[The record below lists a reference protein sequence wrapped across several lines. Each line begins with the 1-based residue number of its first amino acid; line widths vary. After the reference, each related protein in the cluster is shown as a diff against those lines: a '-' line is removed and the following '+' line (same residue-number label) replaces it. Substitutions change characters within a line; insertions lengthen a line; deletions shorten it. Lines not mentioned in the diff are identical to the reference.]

1 MTIDKRINYA
11 GGSDMGQ
18 VPDRNNKVGPGT
30 GGYQGGPKGGSGRPS
45 NLTGADYNKGQ
56 KQFVN
61 NLNRNNAARFNQSQK
76 SSFFPRKYKP
86 VNLNQIGFRNQLPS
100 FGESGLGKILMQ
112 IAGMA
117 TGIPLNMSNAKSKF
131 TNFMG
136 DQREKLTGYRTQ
148 QEYDDARQGRINLDR
163 IDTIQNTLD
172 RNYSDGDYSNTD
184 LDERLADLKQSMGIV
199 PKTTNQNAQQ
209 FLDFGNEL
217 AENTEQT
224 MLPQNTSES
233 YINST
238 SSTNPVGG
246 LNQYRKEMEALTK
259 RGEDYYFPDE
269 LGGTLQDFY
278 LNKNPL
284 PEGNMLDLSETEM
297 QQREDEFGPNPF
309 LPLEPTNFNTDQS
322 GITNSDVASEFM
334 EVGMNE
340 AQKNKA
346 LQEMGFGVPADKIMP
361 KLQQLDDT
369 KFFRKTDDRIRAK
382 EFIKFYEQNQ
392 GPLTDEQK
400 MQIYVKAGEEFE
412 EDA

>member
-1 MTIDKRINYA
+1 MTIDKRINYR
-11 GGSDMGQ
+11 GGGA
-18 VPDRNNKVGPGT
+18 
-30 GGYQGGPKGGSGRPS
+30 YQGGSGAPGSAEAGKTVGSVGGPSYDSGPS
-45 NLTGADYNKGQ
+45 VDYDTGR
-56 KQFVN
+56 KQFAG

-86 VNLNQIGFRNQLPS
+86 VNLNQIGYRNQLPG
-100 FGESGLGKILMQ
+100 FQESGLGKILMQ
-112 IAGMA
+112 IAGVA

-199 PKTTNQNAQQ
+199 PNTANQNAQQ

-284 PEGNMLDLSETEM
+284 PEGNMLDLSEK
-297 QQREDEFGPNPF
+297 DEFEPNPF

-334 EVGMNE
+334 QVGMNE

-412 EDA
+412 EEA

>member
-1 MTIDKRINYA
+1 MTIDKRINYR
-11 GGSDMGQ
+11 GGGASD
-18 VPDRNNKVGPGT
+18 T
-30 GGYQGGPKGGSGRPS
+30 YQGGSGAPGSAEAGKTVGRVGGPSYDSGPS
-45 NLTGADYNKGQ
+45 VDYDTGR
-56 KQFVN
+56 KQFAG

-86 VNLNQIGFRNQLPS
+86 VNLNQIGYRNQLPG
-100 FGESGLGKILMQ
+100 FQESGLGKILMQ
-112 IAGMA
+112 IAGVA

-172 RNYSDGDYSNTD
+172 RKYSDGDYSDTD

-199 PKTTNQNAQQ
+199 PNTANQNAQQ

-309 LPLEPTNFNTDQS
+309 LPLKPTNFNTDQS

-334 EVGMNE
+334 QVGMNE

-346 LQEMGFGVPADKIMP
+346 LQEMGFGVPADKIIP
-361 KLQQLDDT
+361 KLQQLDET
-369 KFFRKTDDRIRAK
+369 KFGFFKTEDAIKAMDL
-382 EFIKFYEQNQ
+382 IKFYEDR
-392 GPLTDEQK
+392 GIKLSDDQK
-400 MQIYVKAGEEFE
+400 IKIIKAAGEEE
-412 EDA
+412 A

>member
-1 MTIDKRINYA
+1 MEQFA
-11 GGSDMGQ
+11 G
-18 VPDRNNKVGPGT
+18 
-30 GGYQGGPKGGSGRPS
+30 
-45 NLTGADYNKGQ
+45 
-56 KQFVN
+56 

-86 VNLNQIGFRNQLPS
+86 VNLNQIGYRNQLPG
-100 FGESGLGKILMQ
+100 FQESGLGKILMQ
-112 IAGMA
+112 IAGVA

-199 PKTTNQNAQQ
+199 PNTANQNAQQ

-284 PEGNMLDLSETEM
+284 PEGNMLDLSEK
-297 QQREDEFGPNPF
+297 DEFEPNPF

-334 EVGMNE
+334 QVGMNE

-412 EDA
+412 EEA

>member
-1 MTIDKRINYA
+1 MTIDKRINYR
-11 GGSDMGQ
+11 GGGASD
-18 VPDRNNKVGPGT
+18 T
-30 GGYQGGPKGGSGRPS
+30 YQGGSGAPGSAEAGKTVGRVGGPSYDSGPS
-45 NLTGADYNKGQ
+45 VDYDTGR
-56 KQFVN
+56 KQFAG

-86 VNLNQIGFRNQLPS
+86 VNLNQIGYRNQLPG
-100 FGESGLGKILMQ
+100 FQESGLGKILMQ
-112 IAGMA
+112 IAGVA

-199 PKTTNQNAQQ
+199 PNTANQNAQQ

-284 PEGNMLDLSETEM
+284 PEGNMLDLSEK
-297 QQREDEFGPNPF
+297 DEFEPNPF

-334 EVGMNE
+334 QVGMNE

-412 EDA
+412 EEA

>member
-56 KQFVN
+56 KQFVD

-86 VNLNQIGFRNQLPS
+86 VNLNQIGSRNQLPS

-136 DQREKLTGYRTQ
+136 NQREKLTGYRTQ

-199 PKTTNQNAQQ
+199 PNTANQNAQQ

-217 AENTEQT
+217 AENTKQT
-224 MLPQNTSES
+224 MFPQNTSES

-238 SSTNPVGG
+238 SSTNPVG
-246 LNQYRKEMEALTK
+246 
-259 RGEDYYFPDE
+259 DE
-269 LGGTLQDFY
+269 LGGTLQNSYETLQNFY
-278 LNKNPL
+278 
-284 PEGNMLDLSETEM
+284 E
-297 QQREDEFGPNPF
+297 EDDENYKEFGPNPF

-334 EVGMNE
+334 KVGMNE

-346 LQEMGFGVPADKIMP
+346 LQEMGFGVPADKIIP
-361 KLQQLDDT
+361 KLQQLDKT
-369 KFFRKTDDRIRAK
+369 KFFMKTDERIRAK
-382 EFIKFYEQNQ
+382 EFIDFYEQNQ